1 MDGPRR
7 SSRQRRGRARLA
19 RAALVAVLALVGLLA
34 VPGTASAAPGDG
46 TITPVLDCLRQNP
59 DGTYTAVLGYTN
71 SARSTEPIPVGTWN
85 TISPAKYNGGQP
97 TSFVSG
103 TRHGAFSVTLTKS
116 EYMGG
121 PSWYLDGKFVFFGW
135 AWTNGVTTCPPST
148 ELPEEG
154 NGTGPAIAVAV
165 AGLVGAFAV
174 HRARRRALAGVGA
187 PVRDG
192 GDDA

>member
-19 RAALVAVLALVGLLA
+19 RAALVAVLALLA
-34 VPGTASAAPGDG
+34 LIAAPGTASAAGGDG
-46 TITPVLDCLRQNP
+46 SITPLLDCLRQNP

-71 SARSTEPIPVGTWN
+71 SSRSTEKISLGTWN
-85 TISPAKYNGGQP
+85 TVSPAKYNGGQP
-97 TSFVSG
+97 TSFSSG
-103 TRHGAFSVTLTKS
+103 TKHGAYSVTMTKS

-121 PSWYLDGKFVFFGW
+121 PSWFLDGKFVFFGW
-135 AWTNGVTTCPPST
+135 AWAAGGPASPPST
-148 ELPEEG
+148 ELPAEG
-154 NGTGPAIAVAV
+154 NEPGAGMAVAG
-165 AGLVGAFAV
+165 AGLVGAVAV
-174 HRARRRALAGVGA
+174 HRVRRRALAGAGT